1 VRNNHHVQGG
11 NLNHPNERV
20 LCVDDQSEII
30 DLLERHLR
38 DSFSCVFV
46 TSGAQA
52 LKVIDTDGPF
62 AAVVADYSMPNMDG
76 ITLLTEIR
84 NRAPDTVPIMLT
96 AYGDIDVA
104 IAALH
109 EGHIFRFLRKPW
121 TSDELKRAISDAL
134 DLYHLITNERRLRN
148 ELADA
153 NAELDSKVKELDETN
168 QLLEYWVEFS
178 PAILYSLT
186 CENDNLRPTYVSK
199 NFSRLTGHERTA
211 MIVDPKFWA
220 GNIHEEDQQ
229 GFHDAVARL
238 MNGSTSSQTLEYR
251 VRHESGTFRQV
262 IDSMRVIRNSEGR
275 PLEIVGAWLDLSNR
289 E

>member
-1 VRNNHHVQGG
+1 MKYS
-11 NLNHPNERV
+11 NERV

-30 DLLERHLR
+30 DLLERHLK
-38 DSFSCVFV
+38 DSYSCVFV
-46 TSGAQA
+46 KSGAEA
-52 LKVIDTDGPF
+52 LKVIDSDGPF

-96 AYGDIDVA
+96 AYADIDVA

-109 EGHIFRFLRKPW
+109 EGNIFRFIRKPW
-121 TSDELKRAISDAL
+121 QSGEIKRAISDAL

-153 NAELDSKVKELDETN
+153 NAELDGKVKELDETN

-186 CENDNLRPTYVSK
+186 CENDELRPTYVSK
-199 NFSRLTGHERTA
+199 NFFRLTGHERTA
-211 MIVDPKFWA
+211 MIVDPEFWA
-220 GNIHEEDQQ
+220 RNIHDEDRQ
-229 GFHDAVARL
+229 GFHNAVSRL
-238 MNGSTSSQTLEYR
+238 MNGTTSSQTL
-251 VRHESGTFRQV
+251 
-262 IDSMRVIRNSEGR
+262 
-275 PLEIVGAWLDLSNR
+275 
-289 E
+289 